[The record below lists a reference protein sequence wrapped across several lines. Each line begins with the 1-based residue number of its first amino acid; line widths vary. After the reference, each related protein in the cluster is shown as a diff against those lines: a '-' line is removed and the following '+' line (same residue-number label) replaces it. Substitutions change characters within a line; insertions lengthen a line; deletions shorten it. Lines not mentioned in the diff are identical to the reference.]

1 MLELKNVCKNYKDF
15 SVKNIS
21 FTLPRG
27 YIMGFVG
34 PNGAGKST
42 TIKMIMNLVK
52 QNSGDITIFGKDN
65 QKAQKEIK
73 QNIGFVYDENH
84 YYEELTCEQMKRI
97 IAPLYKKWDEEKYQ
111 SYMERLQVPKNKKI
125 KQLSKGMKMKF
136 AIAMALSH
144 HAELIIMD
152 EPTSGLDPVVRS
164 ELLDMLQEIVMEEE
178 ISVLFSTHITTD
190 LERIADYITFINE
203 GEIVFTGEKDEILE
217 NHVIVKGSN
226 DLLELD
232 PEGKKLFIGLRKN
245 KFGFE
250 GLAKDKQAI
259 EDWFGQEVVL
269 EKPNLDE
276 IVVYTAK
283 GRKVNASAHI

>member
-52 QNSGDITIFGKDN
+52 KNSGDITIFGKDN
-65 QKAQKEIK
+65 AKAEKDIK
-73 QNIGFVYDENH
+73 QYIGFVYDENH
-84 YYEELTCEQMKRI
+84 YYEELTCEQMKKI
-97 IAPLYKKWDEEKYQ
+97 IAPLYKNWDEAQYQ

-125 KQLSKGMKMKF
+125 KRLSKGMKMKF
-136 AIAMALSH
+136 VIAMALSH
-144 HAELIIMD
+144 HAERIIMD

-164 ELLDMLQEIVMEEE
+164 ELLDILQEIVMEEE
-178 ISVLFSTHITTD
+178 VSVLFSTHITTD
-190 LERIADYITFINE
+190 LERIADYITFIHE

-226 DLLELD
+226 DLLDL
-232 PEGKKLFIGLRKN
+232 EGKELFIGLRKN

-259 EDWFGQEVVL
+259 EDWFENEVVL
-269 EKPNLDE
+269 EKPTLDD

-283 GRKVNASAHI
+283 GRGAYASARI

>member
-1 MLELKNVCKNYKDF
+1 MLELKDVCKNYQGF
-15 SVKNIS
+15 AVKNVS

-27 YIMGFVG
+27 YIMGFIG

-42 TIKMIMNLVK
+42 TIKMIMNLVRRDG
-52 QNSGDITIFGKDN
+52 GDIKIFGKDN
-65 QKAQKEIK
+65 KKAEKEIK
-73 QNIGFVYDENH
+73 QNIGFVYDENQ
-84 YYEELTCEQMKRI
+84 YYEDITCEQMKRI

-190 LERIADYITFINE
+190 LERIADYITFIND
-203 GEIVFTGEKDEILE
+203 GEIAFTGEKDEILE
-217 NHVIVKGSN
+217 SYVIVKGSN
-226 DLLELD
+226 DLLD
-232 PEGKKLFIGLRKN
+232 PEGKELFIGLRKN

-250 GLAKDKQAI
+250 GLARDKQAVI
-259 EDWFGQEVVL
+259 DWFGEEVIF
-269 EKPNLDE
+269 EKPTLDD

-283 GRKVNASAHI
+283 GSGVYASTHI

>member
-42 TIKMIMNLVK
+42 TIKMIMNLVRR
-52 QNSGDITIFGKDN
+52 NSGDITIFGKDN
-65 QKAQKEIK
+65 KKAEKEIK

-111 SYMERLQVPKNKKI
+111 WYMDRLQVPKNKKI

-136 AIAMALSH
+136 AITMALSH

-178 ISVLFSTHITTD
+178 VAVLFSTHITTD
-190 LERIADYITFINE
+190 LERIADYITFIHE
-203 GEIVFTGEKDEILE
+203 GEIVFTGEKDAILE
-217 NHVIVKGSN
+217 KYALVKGSN
-226 DLLELD
+226 DLLD
-232 PEGKKLFIGLRKN
+232 PEGKELFIGLRKN

-250 GLAKDKQAI
+250 GLVKDKQAI
-259 EDWFGQEVVL
+259 EDWFGNEVVL
-269 EKPNLDE
+269 EKPTLDD

-283 GRKVNASAHI
+283 GRSAYASTRI

>member
-21 FTLPRG
+21 FTLQRG

-52 QNSGDITIFGKDN
+52 KNSGDITIFGKDN
-65 QKAQKEIK
+65 AKAEKDIK
-73 QNIGFVYDENH
+73 QYIGFVYDENH
-84 YYEELTCEQMKRI
+84 YYEELTCEQMKKI
-97 IAPLYKKWDEEKYQ
+97 IAPLYKNWDEAQYQ

-125 KQLSKGMKMKF
+125 KRLSKGMKMKF
-136 AIAMALSH
+136 VIAMALSH
-144 HAELIIMD
+144 HAERIIMD

-164 ELLDMLQEIVMEEE
+164 ELLDILQEIVMEEE
-178 ISVLFSTHITTD
+178 VSVLFSTHITTD
-190 LERIADYITFINE
+190 LERIVDYITFIHE

-226 DLLELD
+226 DLLDL
-232 PEGKKLFIGLRKN
+232 EGKELFIGLRKN

-259 EDWFGQEVVL
+259 EDWFENEVVL
-269 EKPNLDE
+269 EKPTLDD

-283 GRKVNASAHI
+283 GGGAYASARI

>member
-1 MLELKNVCKNYKDF
+1 MLELKNVCKNYQDF
-15 SVKNIS
+15 SVRNVS

-42 TIKMIMNLVK
+42 TIKMIMNLVRR
-52 QNSGDITIFGKDN
+52 NSGDIIIFGKNN
-65 QKAQKEIK
+65 QKAEKEIK

-84 YYEELTCEQMKRI
+84 YYEDLTCEQMKKI
-97 IAPLYKKWDEEKYQ
+97 IAPLYKNWDEAQYQ
-111 SYMERLQVPKNKKI
+111 TYMERLQVPKNKKI

-190 LERIADYITFINE
+190 LERIADYITFINK

-226 DLLELD
+226 DLLDL
-232 PEGKKLFIGLRKN
+232 EGKELFIGLRKN

-259 EDWFGQEVVL
+259 EDWFGNEVVL
-269 EKPNLDE
+269 EKPTLDD

-283 GRKVNASAHI
+283 GRMVNASAHI

>member
-1 MLELKNVCKNYKDF
+1 
-15 SVKNIS
+15 VKNIS

-52 QNSGDITIFGKDN
+52 KNSGDITIFSKDN
-65 QKAQKEIK
+65 AKAEKDIK
-73 QNIGFVYDENH
+73 QYIGFVYDENH
-84 YYEELTCEQMKRI
+84 YYEELTCEQMKKI
-97 IAPLYKKWDEEKYQ
+97 IAPLYKNWDEAQYQ

-125 KQLSKGMKMKF
+125 KRLSKGMKMKF
-136 AIAMALSH
+136 VIAMALSH
-144 HAELIIMD
+144 HAERIIMD

-164 ELLDMLQEIVMEEE
+164 ELLDILQEIVMEEE
-178 ISVLFSTHITTD
+178 VSVLFSTHITTD
-190 LERIADYITFINE
+190 LERIVDYITFIHE

-226 DLLELD
+226 DLLDL
-232 PEGKKLFIGLRKN
+232 EGKELFIGLRKN

-259 EDWFGQEVVL
+259 EDWFENEVVL
-269 EKPNLDE
+269 EKPTLDD

-283 GRKVNASAHI
+283 GRGAYASARI

>member
-1 MLELKNVCKNYKDF
+1 MLELKNVCKNYQDF
-15 SVKNIS
+15 SVRNVS

-42 TIKMIMNLVK
+42 TIKMIMNLVRR
-52 QNSGDITIFGKDN
+52 NSGDIIIFGKNN
-65 QKAQKEIK
+65 QKAEKEIK

-84 YYEELTCEQMKRI
+84 YYEDLTCEQMKKI
-97 IAPLYKKWDEEKYQ
+97 IAPLYKNWDEAQYQ
-111 SYMERLQVPKNKKI
+111 TYMERLQVPKNKKI

-226 DLLELD
+226 DLLDL
-232 PEGKKLFIGLRKN
+232 EGKELFIGLRKN

-259 EDWFGQEVVL
+259 EDWFGNEVVL
-269 EKPNLDE
+269 EKPTLDD

-283 GRKVNASAHI
+283 GRMVNASAHI

>member
-15 SVKNIS
+15 SVKNVS
-21 FTLPRG
+21 FALPRG

-52 QNSGDITIFGKDN
+52 QNSGDIMIFGKDN
-65 QKAQKEIK
+65 QKAEKEIK

-111 SYMERLQVPKNKKI
+111 SYIEQLQVPNDKKI

-144 HAELIIMD
+144 HAKLIIMD

-164 ELLDMLQEIVMEEE
+164 ELLDILQEIVMEEE
-178 ISVLFSTHITTD
+178 ASVLFSTHITTD
-190 LERIADYITFINE
+190 LERIADYITFIHE
-203 GEIVFTGEKDEILE
+203 GEIIFTGEKDEILE
-217 NHVIVKGSN
+217 KHVIVKGSN
-226 DLLELD
+226 DLLD
-232 PEGKKLFIGLRKN
+232 VEGKELFIGLRKN

-259 EDWFGQEVVL
+259 KDWFGQEVVI
-269 EKPNLDE
+269 EKPSLDD

-283 GRKVNASAHI
+283 GRGAYASARI

>member
-52 QNSGDITIFGKDN
+52 KNSGDITIFGKDN
-65 QKAQKEIK
+65 AKAEKDIK
-73 QNIGFVYDENH
+73 QYIGFVYDENH
-84 YYEELTCEQMKRI
+84 YYEELTCEQMKKI
-97 IAPLYKKWDEEKYQ
+97 IAPLYKNWDEAQYQ
-111 SYMERLQVPKNKKI
+111 SYMERVQVPKNKKI

-144 HAELIIMD
+144 HAERIIMD

-164 ELLDMLQEIVMEEE
+164 ELLDILQEIVMEEE
-178 ISVLFSTHITTD
+178 VSVLFSTHITTD
-190 LERIADYITFINE
+190 LERIADYITFIHE

-226 DLLELD
+226 DLLDL
-232 PEGKKLFIGLRKN
+232 EGKELFIGLRKN

-259 EDWFGQEVVL
+259 EDWFGNEVVL
-269 EKPNLDE
+269 EKPTLDD

-283 GRKVNASAHI
+283 GGGAYASARI

>member
-1 MLELKNVCKNYKDF
+1 MLELKNVCKNYQDF
-15 SVKNIS
+15 LVKNVS

-42 TIKMIMNLVK
+42 TIKMIMNLVRR
-52 QNSGDITIFGKDN
+52 NSGDIMIFGKDN
-65 QKAQKEIK
+65 RKAEKEIK

-84 YYEELTCEQMKRI
+84 YYEDLTCEQMKKI
-97 IAPLYKKWDEEKYQ
+97 IAPLYKNWDEAQYQ
-111 SYMERLQVPKNKKI
+111 TYMERLQVPKNKKI

-226 DLLELD
+226 DLLD
-232 PEGKKLFIGLRKN
+232 PEGKELFVGLRKN

-259 EDWFGQEVVL
+259 EDWFGNEVVL
-269 EKPNLDE
+269 EKPTLDD

-283 GRKVNASAHI
+283 GRNAYASAHI

>member
-1 MLELKNVCKNYKDF
+1 M
-15 SVKNIS
+15 KNIS

-52 QNSGDITIFGKDN
+52 KNSGDITIFGKDN
-65 QKAQKEIK
+65 AKAEKDIK
-73 QNIGFVYDENH
+73 QYIGFVYDENH
-84 YYEELTCEQMKRI
+84 YYEELTCEQMKKI
-97 IAPLYKKWDEEKYQ
+97 IAPLYKNWDEAQYQ
-111 SYMERLQVPKNKKI
+111 SHMERLQVPKNKKI

-144 HAELIIMD
+144 HAERIIMD

-164 ELLDMLQEIVMEEE
+164 ELLDILQEIVMEEE
-178 ISVLFSTHITTD
+178 VSVLFSTHITTD
-190 LERIADYITFINE
+190 LERIADYITFIHE

-226 DLLELD
+226 DLLDL
-232 PEGKKLFIGLRKN
+232 EGKELFIGLRKN

-259 EDWFGQEVVL
+259 EDWFGNEVVL
-269 EKPNLDE
+269 EKPTLDD

-283 GRKVNASAHI
+283 GGGAYASARI

>member
-52 QNSGDITIFGKDN
+52 KNSGDITIFGKDN
-65 QKAQKEIK
+65 AKAEKDIK
-73 QNIGFVYDENH
+73 QYIGFVYDENH
-84 YYEELTCEQMKRI
+84 YYEELTCEQMKKI
-97 IAPLYKKWDEEKYQ
+97 IAPLYKNRDEAQYQ
-111 SYMERLQVPKNKKI
+111 SHMERLQVPKNKKI

-144 HAELIIMD
+144 HAERIIMD

-164 ELLDMLQEIVMEEE
+164 ELLDILQEIVMEEE
-178 ISVLFSTHITTD
+178 VSVLFSTHITTD
-190 LERIADYITFINE
+190 LERIADYITFIHE

-226 DLLELD
+226 DLLDL
-232 PEGKKLFIGLRKN
+232 EGKELFIGLRKN

-259 EDWFGQEVVL
+259 EDWFGNEVVL
-269 EKPNLDE
+269 EKPTLDD

-283 GRKVNASAHI
+283 GGGAYASARI

>member
-1 MLELKNVCKNYKDF
+1 MLELKNVCKNYQGF
-15 SVKNIS
+15 AVKNIS

-27 YIMGFVG
+27 YIMGLIG

-42 TIKMIMNLVK
+42 TIKMIMNLVRRDG
-52 QNSGDITIFGKDN
+52 GDIKIFGKDN
-65 QKAQKEIK
+65 KKAEKEIK

-84 YYEELTCEQMKRI
+84 YYEDITCEQMKRM

-136 AIAMALSH
+136 AIAMAISH

-190 LERIADYITFINE
+190 LERIADYITFINN
-203 GEIVFTGEKDEILE
+203 GEIVFTGEKDEILDSY
-217 NHVIVKGSN
+217 VIVKGSN
-226 DLLELD
+226 DLLD
-232 PEGKKLFIGLRKN
+232 PEGKEYFIGLRKN

-250 GLAKDKQAI
+250 GLAKDKQAVS
-259 EDWFGQEVVL
+259 DWFGQEVIL
-269 EKPNLDE
+269 EKPTLDD

-283 GRKVNASAHI
+283 GSGVYASTHI